1 MKKTKMSNQMTSF
14 RGNENAG
21 YQKMV
26 SKTLQALCVCQSNK
40 QIKVSHSKETRAT
53 QILLYDKD
61 SRYPTYHQIQSY
73 PPKCKQT
80 FNSLTIP
87 AELLTRP
94 KILERAKHLLQIR
107 WGQDCREETQLQDL
121 ASHLATRHGHLLR
134 SIN

>member
-1 MKKTKMSNQMTSF
+1 MSSFLMKNKTKMSNQMTSF

-26 SKTLQALCVCQSNK
+26 SKALQSLCVCQSNK
-40 QIKVSHSKETRAT
+40 QIKVSHSKETSAT
-53 QILLYDKD
+53 QILLYNKD
-61 SRYPTYHQIQSY
+61 SRYPTYHQNQSY

-87 AELLTRP
+87 AEQLTRP

-107 WGQDCREETQLQDL
+107 SSWLFC
-121 ASHLATRHGHLLR
+121 SVPSFSAT
-134 SIN
+134 NPTAA